1 MRAHEIEDWTLRV
14 IEQVESGQPNEDYR
28 VELKGEWPDA
38 RKAARQIA
46 GHANA
51 AHGEPVLWLIGVDEK
66 TGVVGVDNEELADWF
81 AQVRAEFDGLTPQ
94 MMRDLNI
101 PVAEATVVALLFD
114 TDRAPYL
121 VKNPAYGQPSG
132 GPVQLEVPW
141 REARS
146 TRTASRS
153 DLLRIL
159 SPIQK
164 APSFELLNAWLKV
177 YPERADY
184 HPNGPIYRDDPKNL
198 AWKLHMDFYVVP
210 RTDTRVV
217 IPFHHC
223 TASFKIPERIPETQ
237 FESIVMEPLSSLS
250 HRGDNVTKRIDSVTI
265 ENTKYEVLIN
275 GPGKIVLRGEVEI
288 PKRQIDCKKA
298 EVRVSL
304 LPVDSKHAISF
315 RETLHK
321 APSNVQEHELACWSL
336 KCIS

>member
-1 MRAHEIEDWTLRV
+1 MRAHEVEYWTMSV

-28 VELKGEWPDA
+28 VELKAEWPDVK
-38 RKAARQIA
+38 KAARQIA

-51 AHGEPVLWLIGVDEK
+51 AHGEPILWLIGVDEEK
-66 TGVVGVDNEELADWF
+66 GVVGVKNDELANWS
-81 AQVRAEFDGLTPQ
+81 AQVKAEFDGLAPQ
-94 MMRDLNI
+94 LIRDLNV
-101 PVAEATVVALLFD
+101 PVRGKTVVALLFD

-121 VKNPAYGQPSG
+121 VKNPAYGQPHG

-164 APSFELLNAWLKV
+164 NPSFEVLGAWLKV

-184 HPNGPIYRDDPKNL
+184 HPNGPIYSDNPKNL
-198 AWKLHMDFYVVP
+198 VWKLHMDFYEVP
-210 RTDTRVV
+210 RTATRVV

-223 TASFKIPERIPETQ
+223 KASFEVPGRIPRTQ
-237 FESIVMEPLSSLS
+237 FESIVIEPLSSLV
-250 HRGDNVTKRIDSVTI
+250 HRGGDITKRIDSVTI
-265 ENTKYEVLIN
+265 ENTQYEVLLN
-275 GPGKIVLRGEVEI
+275 GPGKIVLLAEVEI

-304 LPVDSKHAISF
+304 LPVDSEHAISF
-315 RETLHK
+315 RETLHRV
-321 APSNVQEHELACWSL
+321 PPNEQQHELACWGL
-336 KCIS
+336 E

>member
-1 MRAHEIEDWTLRV
+1 MRVHEIEDWALRV

-28 VELKGEWPDA
+28 VELKAQWPDA
-38 RKAARQIA
+38 KRAARQIA

-51 AHGEPVLWLIGVDEK
+51 AHGEPILWLIGVDEEK
-66 TGVVGVDNEELADWF
+66 GVVGVNNEELANWS
-81 AQVRAEFDGLTPQ
+81 AQVRAEFDELAPQ
-94 MMRDLNI
+94 ILKDLNV
-101 PVAEATVVALLFD
+101 PVKGKTVVALLFD

-121 VKNPAYGQPSG
+121 VKNPAYEQPSG

-141 REARS
+141 REARA

-159 SPIQK
+159 SPIQR

-177 YPERADY
+177 YPESGLSAHGGRTY
-184 HPNGPIYRDDPKNL
+184 SDDPKNFT
-198 AWKLHMDFYVVP
+198 WELHMDFYVVP
-210 RTDTRVV
+210 RTDARVV

-223 TASFKIPERIPETQ
+223 TAFFEIPERIPETQ

-250 HRGDNVTKRIDSVTI
+250 HRGGNVTVRIDSVTI
-265 ENTKYEVLIN
+265 ENTKYEALIN

-304 LPVDSKHAISF
+304 LPVDSEHAISF

-321 APSNVQEHELACWSL
+321 VPSNVREHELACWSL
-336 KCIS
+336 R